1 MAKPKKQKINTGI
14 NKVPSRSVT
23 KITEKFVP
31 ISLQT
36 QLEQLK
42 LDKSSK
48 AQKLQEAQEELQRS
62 SLSPD
67 ESENQQAT
75 QLESGIGWLAD
86 RLARDRDVNNKR
98 REEEDKKPKTIEL
111 TKAGLPRIIAELR
124 KGECTVEFYKR
135 TSRPRGEKRR
145 MRCTLENITVIPR
158 NPIREGIITV
168 WDLDANDW
176 RSFYHTSIERL
187 IRNEQTDAQ

>member
-1 MAKPKKQKINTGI
+1 MAKSKKQKINTGI

-23 KITEKFVP
+23 KVTEKFVP
-31 ISLQT
+31 ISLDT

-67 ESENQQAT
+67 ESENEQTT

-86 RLARDRDVNNKR
+86 RLARDRDANNKR

-111 TKAGLPRIIAELR
+111 TKAGLPRIIAE
-124 KGECTVEFYKR
+124 
-135 TSRPRGEKRR
+135 
-145 MRCTLENITVIPR
+145 
-158 NPIREGIITV
+158 
-168 WDLDANDW
+168 
-176 RSFYHTSIERL
+176 
-187 IRNEQTDAQ
+187 